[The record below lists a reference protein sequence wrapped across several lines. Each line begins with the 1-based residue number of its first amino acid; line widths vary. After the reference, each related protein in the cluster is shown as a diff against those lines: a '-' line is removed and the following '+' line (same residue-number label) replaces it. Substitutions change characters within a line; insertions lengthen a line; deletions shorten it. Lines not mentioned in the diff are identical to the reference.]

1 MFNDKDNRFHAWSK
15 DSVNAVVD
23 VDYRTRMLELRYSS
37 KPKEDA
43 LQFFS
48 NLPSS
53 ILEKIYRE
61 YLEPEFLWDEYK
73 RIINLR
79 ESQKLSIRHIRP
91 HVPEFLAKPIACEY
105 FSKKCFGWR
114 NSYAAH
120 KVKGKKYFEKMNNGD
135 SFSLSILMY
144 LYH

>member
-1 MFNDKDNRFHAWSK
+1 MYNKHNNRVYAWSE
-15 DSVNAVVD
+15 DSKISD
-23 VDYRTRMLELRYSS
+23 GDYRKRMWNNRYNN
-37 KPKEDA
+37 PTDA
-43 LQFFS
+43 LEFFS